1 MGKRVD
7 VTPKIAAALKA
18 HTEDSVKAE
27 DVAIFETISLN
38 TLPIKQRGLFNGG
51 RVTSNT
57 LTQMA
62 DYVNSGGH
70 VPLHTMHL
78 QSEQLP
84 VGKTFY
90 AEVFQDEAGIDSL
103 RTLFY
108 LPTKSEPEL
117 IDKIEHDV
125 INEVSVGFQS
135 KHINCSECGWD
146 FLSEESNFSNIYMG
160 MCKNEHEVG
169 TDGVHVI
176 LNGLDRF
183 LEQSLVPL
191 GAANGARI
199 QSRAKALIG
208 AEKYATLMASGH
220 NPEITILHAV
230 TSLKEADNMDMKELL
245 AQLAQLGGK
254 EQFATLQLAD
264 ANSKLT
270 VATASLTEVTTKLTA
285 VEAELATLKA
295 TGAPSQEVITKA
307 KEEAEAARAVL
318 MAEATRLTVALGLE
332 APAADATIAVL
343 SESIKVNREAA
354 HEKFKKDGTGTP
366 AAKLTQDAVATAPA
380 SFKGA

>member
-1 MGKRVD
+1 MGKRLE

-18 HTEDSVKAE
+18 HTEDAVQPS

-51 RVTSNT
+51 RVTANT
-57 LTQMA
+57 LNQMA
-62 DYVNSGGH
+62 AYLNGGGH
-70 VPLHTMHL
+70 VPLQTMHL
-78 QSEQLP
+78 QHSELP

-90 AEVFQDEAGIDSL
+90 GEVFQDENGTDNL

-108 LPTKSEPEL
+108 MSVASEPDL
-117 IDKIEHDV
+117 IDKVEKDI

-146 FLSEESNFSNIYMG
+146 YLGDDSTFSNIYNG
-160 MCKNEHEVG
+160 MCANDHEVG
-169 TDGVHVI
+169 VDGVHVI

-183 LEQSLVPL
+183 YEQSLVPL

-230 TSLKEADNMDMKELL
+230 KSMKEASNMDLKDAI
-245 AQLAQLGGK
+245 AQLATVSGK
-254 EQFATLQLAD
+254 EQFATMQLTA
-264 ANSKLT
+264 ANAELT
-270 VATASLTEVTTKLTA
+270 TVKASLTETTTKLSA
-285 VEAELATLKA
+285 VEAELATLKSTPVPTA
-295 TGAPSQEVITKA
+295 VEVTAAKA
-307 KEEAEAARAVL
+307 EAEAAKAAL
-318 MAEATRLTVALGLE
+318 MTEATRLTVILGLT
-332 APAADATIAVL
+332 APAATATIAEL
-343 SESIKVNREAA
+343 TASINTNRAAA
-354 HEKFKKDGTGTP
+354 HDKFQAGGVEKPKTDAGAIP
-366 AAKLTQDAVATAPA
+366 AA